1 MRRWSTVV
9 GFALLACGH
18 TQGNAPA
25 VSGGAGGGGMPSSA
39 GGAGS
44 AGHVD
49 EAGGSGAP
57 LVAGAGVGAVAG
69 TTGEFSPR
77 KPIPCGTVQV
87 PAEQACDGKVD
98 CQLGND
104 EAGCPLYFCKD
115 GSSRTG
121 RKLCDGQP
129 DCPEG
134 EDEADD
140 QCASVPTGF
149 VCEGSM
155 RVPRRNVCDGKADC
169 ANGADEAVCPAFLCT
184 NGAQAI
190 AEQNACDRIKDCDDG
205 SDELNCLAP

>member
-9 GFALLACGH
+9 GLTLLACGH
-18 TQGNAPA
+18 TQGNTPA
-25 VSGGAGGGGMPSSA
+25 VSSGGAGGGGMPSSA
-39 GGAGS
+39 GGGGS

-49 EAGGSGAP
+49 AGASGAP
-57 LVAGAGVGAVAG
+57 LAAGAAAG
-69 TTGEFSPR
+69 STGEFLPR

-149 VCEGSM
+149 VCEGRI

-169 ANGADEAVCPAFLCT
+169 DNGADEAVCPAFLCT

-190 AEQNACDRIKDCDDG
+190 AEQSACDRIKDCDDG
-205 SDELNCLAP
+205 SDELNCRAP